1 MTFGDELIVGVSIN
15 NVTGNVLTDV
25 VRVRRRAWLN
35 RRTSQFGTT
44 LERPKAS
51 SMDS

>member
-1 MTFGDELIVGVSIN
+1 LIVGVSVN
-15 NVTGNVLTDV
+15 KVTGNVLTEV
-25 VRVRRRAWLN
+25 VRMRSRAWLN